1 MPQRHEL
8 AKISVAFHVRCQQR
22 QLYAREVS
30 RFVERSGEWRV
41 TSDEFRQARNVQC
54 HADNRLYSRFLRQL
68 VKLYCCI
75 QTICI
80 RQRHG
85 GHFLPGRC
93 GDDLFRRRYAS

>member
-1 MPQRHEL
+1 MSAANSASCMLGKFRVLWKE
-8 AKISVAFHVRCQQR
+8 VA
-22 QLYAREVS
+22 
-30 RFVERSGEWRV
+30 
-41 TSDEFRQARNVQC
+41 SDEFRQARNVQC

-85 GHFLPGRC
+85 GHFLLGRC
-93 GDDLFRRRYAS
+93 GDDLFRRRYASQKRIVAMTMQMRSE